1 MAQPFSAYAITEG
14 GLLRRVEHALHITRG
29 DDLDWL
35 RRAAVLVTIVC
46 IPSLVLGLA
55 WGLFAGEWFPALS
68 LVQTYVRPFVTV
80 PLLFAAEP
88 LVEARARAAG
98 QYLVESGIAR
108 SSPDACRQAVAR
120 TARLRDSLIAEG
132 ALLAIA
138 VASLLLGTS
147 PLRGSV
153 SPFWWGSLPLI
164 ILFRFLIFRW
174 LWRWLLWTLYLR
186 WLARAPLALHATHPD
201 RMAGLGPLLGPSHAS
216 ALIAAAAAT
225 VLAAAI
231 ADTVRLGG
239 VPLHAFYDMAAT
251 FVALAVL
258 LALVP
263 GFVLS
268 RRLYNVRK
276 YGLRRYGAFSHRF
289 ARAFEARWYGAR
301 GEDGLGAPDISSLC
315 DLGGSFSVVDEIRVF
330 GWSRRV
336 VVAVALGALLPMVPL
351 VLMQIDFSDLVARI
365 AKNLL

>member
-1 MAQPFSAYAITEG
+1 MAQAFTAYAITEG
-14 GLLRRVEHALHITRG
+14 GLLRRVEGALRITKG

-35 RRAAVLVTIVC
+35 QRAIALVTITCV
-46 IPSLVLGLA
+46 PSLVLSLA
-55 WGLFAGEWFPALS
+55 WGLLAGEWFPALS
-68 LVQTYVRPFVTV
+68 LVQTYVRPFVSV

-108 SSPDACRQAVAR
+108 SSPDDCRQAVAR
-120 TARLRDSLIAEG
+120 TARLRDSMVAEG

-138 VASLLLGTS
+138 VASPLLGTS
-147 PLRGSV
+147 ALRGSV

-201 RMAGLGPLLGPSHAS
+201 RVAGLGPLLGPSHAS
-216 ALIAAAAAT
+216 AFIAAAASAT
-225 VLAAAI
+225 VAAGI
-231 ADTVRLGG
+231 ADTMMLDG
-239 VPLHAFYDMAAT
+239 VPLSGFADVAAT
-251 FVALAVL
+251 FVVLAVL
-258 LALVP
+258 LALMP
-263 GFVLS
+263 GFVFVPH
-268 RRLYNVRK
+268 LYDARK

-289 ARAFEARWYGAR
+289 ARAFEARWFGAR
-301 GEDGLGAPDISSLC
+301 GEDGLSAQDISSLC
-315 DLGGSFSVVDEIRVF
+315 DLGGSFSVVTEVRVF
-330 GWSRRV
+330 AWSRRV
-336 VVAVALGALLPMVPL
+336 VVAVALGAVLPMVPL
-351 VLMQIDFSDLVARI
+351 VLMHIGFSDLVVRI